1 MQFSI
6 FSSLQAVYASSIK
19 GSISHQNLRNCW
31 VAKKLLSHTFFEII
45 LTETIP
51 YSRLKFSEI
60 TELVML
66 LPYSEVFSVS
76 SDNDKHTVN
85 EAQNVNKDSLWE
97 RLIFI
102 QMITELII

>member
-1 MQFSI
+1 
-6 FSSLQAVYASSIK
+6 
-19 GSISHQNLRNCW
+19 
-31 VAKKLLSHTFFEII
+31 
-45 LTETIP
+45 
-51 YSRLKFSEI
+51 
-60 TELVML
+60 ML

-102 QMITELII
+102 QMNTELII

>member
-1 MQFSI
+1 M
-6 FSSLQAVYASSIK
+6 QAVLKEVSAIK
-19 GSISHQNLRNCW
+19 ICEIAGWQ
-31 VAKKLLSHTFFEII
+31 KKLLSHTFFEII

-76 SDNDKHTVN
+76 SDNDNHTVN
-85 EAQNVNKDSLWE
+85 EAKNVNKDSLWE

-102 QMITELII
+102 QMITELVI